1 MMQSAQ
7 VIDNEDV
14 QVSAAK
20 FDLPSRLLD
29 AGGLGVDRLPM
40 LHVVFDRMARQYID
54 TLRQMAASAPYIA
67 VKSVSNERIGEAL
80 DEYEDRA
87 VIAVLHAPEWDARIL
102 LGFDKSFIFSMIEL
116 LLGGDG
122 EEDTYIEDRALT
134 NVEHRLARRM
144 FDEAALALESAFGAI
159 ADATLKVERL
169 ETRTEFAQTGR
180 RSNPCVLCRMNA
192 EIIGRQGEIFIILPQ
207 AALNPM
213 RQNLTQVL
221 SGEVS
226 GRDTR
231 WTKQFQSE
239 IQRTEVK
246 LTAVLEEQRLTL
258 DEVAQFEVGLVLELN
273 ATPKTPVRL
282 HCNGQP
288 LFNCKLGQVAGSYTV
303 RVEELIQQEGELL
316 DDILSN

>member
-1 MMQSAQ
+1 MQQVLDDSA
-7 VIDNEDV
+7 VDDGGM
-14 QVSAAK
+14 K

-29 AGGLGVDRLPM
+29 AGGIGVDRLPM

-67 VKSVSNERIGEAL
+67 VQSVSNERIGDAL
-80 DEYEDRA
+80 DKYEDKA
-87 VIAVLHAPEWDARIL
+87 VIAVIHAPEWDARIM
-102 LGFDKSFIFSMIEL
+102 LGFDKSFIHSMIEL

-122 EEDTYIEDRALT
+122 EEEDYMEDRALT

-144 FDEAALALESAFGAI
+144 FEEAASALENAFSAI
-159 ADATLKVERL
+159 VDATLIVERL
-169 ETRTEFAQTGR
+169 ETRMEFAQTGR
-180 RSNPCVLCRMNA
+180 RSNPCVLCQMNA
-192 EIIGRQGEIFIILPQ
+192 EVIGREGEIFVILPQ
-207 AALNPM
+207 AALNPL

-239 IQRTEVK
+239 IQRTEVN

-258 DEVAQFEVGLVLELN
+258 NEVAQFEVGLVLELN
-273 ATPKTPVRL
+273 ATPKTPVRID
-282 HCNGQP
+282 CNGQP
-288 LFNCKLGQVAGSYTV
+288 LFNCKLGQVSGSYTV
-303 RVEELIQQEGELL
+303 RVDELVQQEGELL